1 MLEKN
6 LAKSWSGKKV
16 LIIGAARQGLALA
29 RFLSENGAKVILN
42 DRRQEGDLPVAR
54 NSLDELQI
62 ELAFGGHPINLLEGV
77 DLVCPSGGVS
87 LSLPLVQEALRR
99 GVPLSNDS
107 QIFLEINPCPV
118 IGITGSA
125 GKTTSATVLSRM
137 LEAEVARIKNP
148 SPQTT
153 SDGSMNTSSLKA
165 DSKIWLGG
173 NIGQPLITSVNSMKP
188 EDIAVMELSSFQLEL
203 MTISPD
209 VAVVLNVTPNHL
221 DRHRTME
228 NYRSAKARI
237 LKFQKGND
245 WAVLGRDD
253 QGSWSM
259 VELVQGFLVS
269 FGLSETNSYQ
279 PGTFM
284 RGNDLILRG
293 TDNTDTVLMSRKD
306 VGLRGTHNLQNVLA
320 ACAVSYVVGVSSL
333 AMREGI
339 VGFQGIPH
347 RLEFVRTWG
356 GAMWINDSIATSP
369 DRAIAAI
376 RSFEEPIILLA
387 GGKDKNLPWE
397 ELVSII
403 QQRVD
408 YVILFGESVEKI
420 HQIYSDHKNNI
431 GQEQKI
437 RSKVICR
444 RNLQEAVEAA
454 TQVVFPGSVVLLSPG
469 GTSYDEFSD
478 FEERG
483 EAFRQCVMQLQ

>member
-1 MLEKN
+1 MLEMD
-6 LAKSWSGKKV
+6 LVKSWSGKRV

-42 DRRQEGDLPVAR
+42 DHRQEGEMGIVR
-54 NSLDELQI
+54 SSHDELQI
-62 ELAFGGHPINLLEGV
+62 EWVFGGHPINLLEGV
-77 DLVCPSGGVS
+77 DLVCPSGGVP
-87 LSLPLVQEALRR
+87 LSLPLVQEASRR

-107 QIFLEINPCPV
+107 QIFLETSPCLV

-125 GKTTSATVLSRM
+125 GKTTTATVISRM
-137 LEAEVARIKNP
+137 LDAEVARIKNL
-148 SPQTT
+148 SLQSTLGGTKKT
-153 SDGSMNTSSLKA
+153 SLLKA

-173 NIGQPLITSVNSMKP
+173 NIGQPLISSVSSMKP

-203 MTISPD
+203 MTKSPNI
-209 VAVVLNVTPNHL
+209 AVVLNVSPNHL
-221 DRHRTME
+221 DRHKTME
-228 NYRSAKARI
+228 NYLSVKARI
-237 LKFQKGND
+237 LKFQNSND

-259 VELVQGFLVS
+259 VEIVQGSLVS
-269 FGLSETNSYQ
+269 FGLSETDYYQ

-284 RGNDLILRG
+284 RGDDLILRG
-293 TDNTDTVLMSRKD
+293 DDKTDTLLMSKKD
-306 VGLRGTHNLQNVLA
+306 VGLRGSHNIHNVLA
-320 ACAVSYVVGVSSL
+320 ACAVAYVVGVSSS
-333 AMREGI
+333 AMREG
-339 VGFQGIPH
+339 VVDFKGIPH
-347 RLEFVRTWG
+347 RLELVRTWG

-376 RSFEEPIILLA
+376 RSFEEPIILLT
-387 GGKDKNLPWE
+387 GGKDKNLPWQ
-397 ELVSII
+397 ELISII

-408 YVILFGESVEKI
+408 YVILFGESAKKI
-420 HQIYSDHKNNI
+420 YQIYSDHKNNVK
-431 GQEQKI
+431 QEQEI

-444 RNLQEAVEAA
+444 RNLLEAVEAA
-454 TQVVFPGSVVLLSPG
+454 SQVVFPGSVVLLSPG